1 MGHAAVLWAESSDDD
16 RDKADD
22 TEAHG
27 AVDETFAERRL
38 RRWLRGMFGGKL
50 ERQDPGDEPGDREES

>member
-1 MGHAAVLWAESSDDD
+1 MGDASVLWADASDDEGD
-16 RDKADD
+16 ESDE

-38 RRWLRGMFGGKL
+38 RRWLRGMFGGRL
-50 ERQDPGDEPGDREES
+50 EQPDEPDDGEET

>member
-1 MGHAAVLWAESSDDD
+1 MGNPAVLWTDASDHD
-16 RDKADD
+16 RDETED

-38 RRWLRGMFGGKL
+38 RRWLRGMFGGRP
-50 ERQDPGDEPGDREES
+50 EQPDEPTDREET